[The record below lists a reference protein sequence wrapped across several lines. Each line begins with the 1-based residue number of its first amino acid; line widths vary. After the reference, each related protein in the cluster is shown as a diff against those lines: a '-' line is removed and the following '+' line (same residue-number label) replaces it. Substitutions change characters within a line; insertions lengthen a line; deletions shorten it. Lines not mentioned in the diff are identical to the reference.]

1 MKKVRKATSILLA
14 FVLVVT
20 GMAFTPQQRAMAVET
35 SSEEDTEEYTEI
47 RTIDDLYAIRNDLD
61 GKYILMNDIDL
72 SEATAEGGDYDTGN
86 GWVPIGGNYDERFRG
101 TFDGD
106 GHYIKG
112 MHIYGEV
119 TYAGLFGYCSA
130 GATIKNLGMVDVD
143 INVSG
148 GGHYIG
154 AICGYS
160 SDGTNIENCFVTGII
175 LNPDFKDKD
184 YYFYG
189 LGGITGQ
196 GDSDLSIKSCYSA
209 AVIER
214 KDTNGEYMNEAVG
227 GIVGYDYSGTT
238 RFVYNCGKVNG
249 GNAYA
254 IGVVRSDNRFYLQGT
269 GVSYSD
275 HDTPLTEAQMKS
287 ASFFTGFDFDNVWF
301 MDPYSNYKYPQLRA
315 CPQTRIDSIEVK
327 NLPDKTEYDQGEELD
342 ISGATVE
349 FIYED
354 GLKQEI
360 ILTEDMLG
368 DYDMTKVGE
377 QAIPVIKNGVKTTFS
392 INVRGIPVTSVNMS
406 HTEASVVKGKTGV
419 LTASVY
425 PANAT
430 DQSVTWSVESGGEY
444 IRIDQTGKIT
454 ALSRGTAVVRATAS
468 NGKYA
473 ECTVHVTIPCVMV
486 QLNNY
491 DVTILK
497 GKTVAAD
504 EAIGYKLSPVDCT
517 DSVRWTSSNERVLS
531 IDNNG
536 NMTGYAAGTVTVTA
550 LTTSGVSAICTV
562 QVQRNIN
569 EFTILGVTNKQYT
582 GSAITQKI
590 TVSDGTTTLKENE
603 DYTVS
608 YQSNKEV
615 GTAKIIITGIDP
627 YIGTITKE
635 FQILPASS
643 KQEEDQT
650 QMPEQKNDS
659 EKTVSPKEDQSGSD
673 DTNTKTTVKKKPA
686 KVQIKKVTAGRK
698 KLTVTWKKAKGAEEY
713 RVQVATNRKFTK
725 GVKSY
730 QVSAGKLKKVCTG
743 LKKKKTYYVRVRA
756 KSMDAQSGYYGS
768 GKYSNIK
775 KKKTK

>member
-20 GMAFTPQQRAMAVET
+20 GMAFTPQQRAMATET
-35 SSEEDTEEYTEI
+35 SSEENAEEYTEV
-47 RTIDDLYAIRNDLD
+47 RTIDDLYAIRNDLK

-86 GWVPIGGNYDERFRG
+86 GWVPIGGNGEGSFQG
-101 TFDGD
+101 TFDGN

-119 TYAGLFGYCSA
+119 ECDAGLFGSCYH
-130 GATIKNLGMVDVD
+130 ATIKNLGMIDVD
-143 INVSG
+143 INVSAS
-148 GGHYIG
+148 YAG
-154 AICGYS
+154 AICANSGISYINS
-160 SDGTNIENCFVTGII
+160 CFVTGVIKN
-175 LNPDFKDKD
+175 LDAKSD
-184 YYFYG
+184 YGKRGTGG
-189 LGGITGQ
+189 LVGYARDYAYIN
-196 GDSDLSIKSCYSA
+196 DCYSA
-209 AVIER
+209 AKIEM
-214 KDTNGEYMNEAVG
+214 KYGNNTDNFYVA
-227 GIVGYDYSGTT
+227 GIHGNIDDGYSLASQ
-238 RFVYNCGKVNG
+238 VYNCGIVNDG
-249 GNAYA
+249 EGSA
-254 IGVVRSDNRFYLQGT
+254 IDNIGILYGASGKNRFYLQGT
-269 GVSYSD
+269 SMGCR
-275 HDTPLTEAQMKS
+275 DTNDTILTETQMKS
-287 ASFFTGFDFDNVWF
+287 ASFFTGFDFNNTWF
-301 MDPYSNYKYPQLRA
+301 IDPYSNYKYPQLRA

-425 PANAT
+425 PDNAT

-491 DVTILK
+491 DVIILK

-517 DSVRWTSSNERVLS
+517 DSVRWKSSNERVLS
-531 IDNNG
+531 IDNDG

-562 QVQRNIN
+562 QVQRNIS

-582 GSAITQKI
+582 GSAITQKF
-590 TVSDGTTTLKENE
+590 TVSDGTTTLKKNE

-643 KQEEDQT
+643 K
-650 QMPEQKNDS
+650 
-659 EKTVSPKEDQSGSD
+659 VDQSGSD

-713 RVQVATNRKFTK
+713 QVQVATNRKFTK

-756 KSMDAQSGYYGS
+756 RSLDDQSGYYGS
-768 GKYSNIK
+768 GKYSSIK

>member
-20 GMAFTPQQRAMAVET
+20 GMAFTPQQRAMAAET

-47 RTIDDLYAIRNDLD
+47 RTIDDLYAIRNDLK

-86 GWVPIGGNYDERFRG
+86 GWVPIGDAYDYSTGTYRIFEGVFNGN
-101 TFDGD
+101 

-112 MHIYGEV
+112 MHIYGNV
-119 TYAGLFGYCSA
+119 GCAGLFGYCR

-143 INVSG
+143 INVNG
-148 GGHYIG
+148 GRYVS
-154 AICGYS
+154 AVCGSVKGS
-160 SDGTNIENCFVTGII
+160 STSYFNNCFVTGTIVNSNAYEGYSEEGTGGII
-175 LNPDFKDKD
+175 GYTDLFGLIKDCYSTAKIEKTDKD
-184 YYFYG
+184 GKYINSCVAGF
-189 LGGITGQ
+189 TGWI
-196 GDSDLSIKSCYSA
+196 DWHSYT
-209 AVIER
+209 
-214 KDTNGEYMNEAVG
+214 TN
-227 GIVGYDYSGTT
+227 
-238 RFVYNCGKVNG
+238 VYNCGMVND
-249 GNAYA
+249 GNGTAIDYNDDYSAYN
-254 IGVVRSDNRFYLQGT
+254 SFRFYLQGT
-269 GVSYSD
+269 AKGDSSYD
-275 HDTPLTEAQMKS
+275 VPLTEAQMKS

-360 ILTEDMLG
+360 ILTKDMLG

-454 ALSRGTAVVRATAS
+454 AMSRGTAVVRATAS

-497 GKTVAAD
+497 GSTVAAD

-582 GSAITQKI
+582 GSAITQKF

-627 YIGTITKE
+627 YLGTITKE

-643 KQEEDQT
+643 KVD
-650 QMPEQKNDS
+650 PSK
-659 EKTVSPKEDQSGSD
+659 SD
-673 DTNTKTTVKKKPA
+673 DTVTETTVKKKPA

-730 QVSAGKLKKVCTG
+730 RVSADKLKKVCTG